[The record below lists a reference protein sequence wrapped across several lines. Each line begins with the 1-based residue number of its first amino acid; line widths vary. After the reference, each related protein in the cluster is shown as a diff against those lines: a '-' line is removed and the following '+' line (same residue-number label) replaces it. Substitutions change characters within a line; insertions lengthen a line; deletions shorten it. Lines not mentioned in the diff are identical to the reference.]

1 MQLNPSPQ
9 VRTLV
14 YIAIV
19 LGSAVLAPLN
29 IAGIISDTAMSV
41 WVSVSGAASLLA
53 AINVSDK

>member
-14 YIAIV
+14 YIVIV

-29 IAGIISDTAMSV
+29 IAGIINDIVMSV

-53 AINVSDK
+53 AINVSGK